1 MQGNVLQNLSIA
13 PALNIKHLLN
23 EKFLHAIR
31 GFLHAKIK
39 KYVHS
44 RIKQ

>member
-1 MQGNVLQNLSIA
+1 MLQNVSIA

-31 GFLHAKIK
+31 GFLHAETK
-39 KYVHS
+39 KFVHS
-44 RIKQ
+44 RIQQ